1 MTYKR
6 PAFEQVKIA
15 HGGNIV
21 TLRPTLRAAVTLE
34 AAFGFPAMFRA
45 LAEGN
50 FTIISEIIRAT
61 ANSRA
66 DAAAFLSVHPE
77 GPLSSFFAAVRMPLI
92 ELVSML
98 MPAPVQPL
106 DAKAAVPT
114 PSSAESVTWPI
125 FYAHQFEQA
134 TGWLGWTPEQAWN
147 ATPTEID
154 RAYRGLIAKTNAKLK
169 AIHGSSEDDKQAST
183 KATDP
188 EQAARNAESGLDPEF
203 DRAGLRALKMKIA
216 SGP

>member
-6 PAFEQVKIA
+6 PAFEEVKIA
-15 HGGNIV
+15 HGGNTV

-114 PSSAESVTWPI
+114 PSSAKSVTWPI

-154 RAYRGLIAKTNAKLK
+154 RAYSGHIAKLK
-169 AIHGSSEDDKQAST
+169 AIHGSGEDDKTAT
-183 KATDP
+183 AKATDP
-188 EQAARNAESGLDPEF
+188 EQAARNAEAGLDPEF
-203 DRAGLRALKMKIA
+203 DRAGLRALKAKIA
-216 SGP
+216 GGSA